1 MGRTTK
7 LKGLVM
13 KRQPVSMP
21 QSSVPAIRYRWWM
34 LLACWGLAIG
44 GVSTGIG
51 SSVGPLTATPAIAQ
65 ANRSQTTQFPV
76 NRPQTLLAQAA
87 PVRLQSWSY
96 NPALGRLDFSTQGQT
111 RPRLFA
117 LDNPS
122 RIVIDLPNVRLD
134 RREEQQQY
142 SGRVRSIRLS
152 QFSPDIARLVMDI
165 DPEQPITQQEIQLLT
180 ASPERWAV
188 QLLIPVQF
196 SSTQTVSSP
205 PVAQAPATNSPPAN
219 AEPTRTAQVEAPRNN
234 ATQGSSIRTHILSI
248 ETTNDGFF
256 VRTSGPVN
264 VSTRRV
270 FNPHRVAVDFL
281 NTDISQ
287 MRSPREMTIDQFD
300 VSMLRA
306 GQFQP
311 TIARIALDVSST
323 SGSWSGRYDAERGG
337 VILTP
342 SGSTPTTPAANVEG
356 AATIQAVRVQ
366 GNQLSIAADGFMF
379 YRSSL
384 DEDTGSYKI
393 SVSPARLPDTM
404 ADPGLVANG
413 PVERVRFAQE
423 NSRTV
428 SILVEPADGVEVR
441 ERNSGQGSRHITLE
455 LVYNNLATAPSQSPS
470 AQSPRPYPLPT
481 PVPRP
486 DLLLSPS
493 RGAEPTAASNGIVVA
508 LDAGHGGRDPGA
520 VGIGGLYEKTVNFVV
535 ATRVE
540 QLLRQQGYEVVMT
553 RSDDREIFLQPRID
567 TAVNGG
573 ADILVSIHTNAL
585 ERSEISGIETYYLR
599 ADSARLAQTLHRSL
613 VAGTGAID
621 RNIRRA
627 RFYMV
632 RETPTSMPSVLLEMG
647 YLTNPTEASRLGS
660 PEYQERLAQAIAQG
674 VATYFGR

>member
-1 MGRTTK
+1 MGGAVIAPTAFAQTS
-7 LKGLVM
+7 
-13 KRQPVSMP
+13 QSQAP
-21 QSSVPAIRYRWWM
+21 QSP
-34 LLACWGLAIG
+34 
-44 GVSTGIG
+44 
-51 SSVGPLTATPAIAQ
+51 VGQ
-65 ANRSQTTQFPV
+65 
-76 NRPQTLLAQAA
+76 PQTLLAQAG
-87 PVRLQSWSY
+87 PVRLQSWTY

-152 QFSPDIARLVMDI
+152 QFSPDVARLVMDI

-219 AEPTRTAQVEAPRNN
+219 TELTRTAQVEAPRNN

-337 VILTP
+337 VVLTP

-632 RETPTSMPSVLLEMG
+632 RETPTSMLSVLLEMG

-660 PEYQERLAQAIAQG
+660 PEY
-674 VATYFGR
+674 